1 MGEPRPRSDRGRWCL
16 MQYKPAPRLEYH
28 HVQPLTIFPP
38 PHCPGDLNLQA
49 MRERR
54 KLQPVTKPQRP
65 APRPRVI
72 TINIFPE
79 PAPEPEPV
87 TVYTP
92 FGPIEIDPTPRSPLE
107 EIALMMPA
115 VAITQAVARPRGGG
129 GLRQRIR
136 CWMNGLFGR
145 CQE

>member
-1 MGEPRPRSDRGRWCL
+1 

-28 HVQPLTIFPP
+28 HVQPLAIRPL
-38 PHCPGDLNLQA
+38 PHCPGDLNFQA

-79 PAPEPEPV
+79 PAPEPEPEPI

-115 VAITQAVARPRGGG
+115 VAITQAVARPRAGG
-129 GLRQRIR
+129 GLRHMVR
-136 CWMNGLFGR
+136 CWLNNLFGGA
-145 CQE
+145 